1 MSQEIT
7 NDEGDV
13 VAVIGNDKRRWD
25 ILPRKKLEKLIVKFL
40 EENNIYAEYGK
51 DYEGVHQVIFPVIED
66 ETED

>member
-1 MSQEIT
+1 MSHKII
-7 NDEGDV
+7 DG
-13 VAVIGNDKRRWD
+13 RRWD